1 MWKMKNENNTAYVD
15 GANLYNG
22 MRYLNIDLDYKRLYI
37 WLKDKFKIKKAYI
50 YLGNIPKNHKLYSYL
65 QECGYMIVFKEVVYD
80 NSGKAKGNCDA
91 DLVLQATRDYYENKF
106 DNMILISSDG
116 DYASLVSFLKVN
128 NKILGIISPS
138 NKDKCSVLLKRTD
151 VKIYYLTDQKNL
163 LQKEKA
169 PDRDRT
175 L

>member
-1 MWKMKNENNTAYVD
+1 MKNENNTAYID

-22 MRYLNIDLDYKRLYI
+22 MRFLDIDLDYKRLYI

-50 YLGNIPKNHKLYSYL
+50 YLGNIPKNHRLYSYL
-65 QECGYMIVFKEVVYD
+65 QECGYIIVFKEVVYD

-91 DLVLQATRDYYENKF
+91 DLVLQATRYYYENKF

-116 DYASLVSFLKVN
+116 DYASLVYFLKVN

-169 PDRDRT
+169 PDRDKT